1 MVDALEELGPDADR
15 SGAERPQVLE
25 RLRPDAYA
33 ISWSKQQVLLLELT
47 RAHDWKQD
55 WANTTNVGKAPGRR
69 YARLQEQ
76 MENLLPAGWVVETV
90 PLTIG
95 IRGSLH
101 VPTWSRILDRLG
113 ITARIT
119 SV

>member
-1 MVDALEELGPDADR
+1 M
-15 SGAERPQVLE
+15 
-25 RLRPDAYA
+25 
-33 ISWSKQQVLLLELT
+33 LLLELT

-95 IRGSLH
+95 IRGSLT
-101 VPTWSRILDRLG
+101 VPTWSKILGRFGITDRITQDHFLRDLTRQALEELDRMYEIRSEALRQLHTG
-113 ITARIT
+113 QDARR
-119 SV
+119 S